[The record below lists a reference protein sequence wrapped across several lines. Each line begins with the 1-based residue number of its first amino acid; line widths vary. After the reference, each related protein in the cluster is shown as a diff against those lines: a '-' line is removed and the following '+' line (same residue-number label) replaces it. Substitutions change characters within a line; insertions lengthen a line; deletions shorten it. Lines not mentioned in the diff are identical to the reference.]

1 MLDVKKIRL
10 ILELRE
16 TGISDSKILSAIEK
30 IPREKFIPEN
40 FRNQAYDNLALPIG
54 DNQTISQPFIVAF
67 MTENLKLKPMHKVLE
82 IGTGSG
88 FQTAVLSRLA
98 SLVVSVEIN
107 EVLAKKASIRLNQ
120 LGYSNISFHHSDG
133 MKGMF
138 KYAPYDRILVSA
150 ASEKV
155 PKKLLDQLSINGQMI
170 IPIGKQSGVQY
181 LYLIKKMKDGEI
193 KKEKI
198 LPVHFVSMT
207 KG

>member
-1 MLDVKKIRL
+1 MFDSDVIKQGIKNKSILDVMRDIDRRNFVPK
-10 ILELRE
+10 EY
-16 TGISDSKILSAIEK
+16 SDI
-30 IPREKFIPEN
+30 
-40 FRNQAYDNLALPIG
+40 AYDDCAIPLG
-54 DNQTISQPFIVAF
+54 ENQTISQPFIVAF
-67 MTENLKLKPMHKVLE
+67 MTENLELKPTHKVLE

-150 ASEKV
+150 SSEKV

>member
-1 MLDVKKIRL
+1 MFDSDVIRQGIKNKS
-10 ILELRE
+10 ILNVMRDIDRRNFVSKEY
-16 TGISDSKILSAIEK
+16 SDI
-30 IPREKFIPEN
+30 
-40 FRNQAYDNLALPIG
+40 AYDDCAIPLG
-54 DNQTISQPFIVAF
+54 ENQTISQPFIVAF
-67 MTENLKLKPMHKVLE
+67 MTENLELKPTHKVLE

-181 LYLIKKMKDGEI
+181 LCLIKKMKDGEI

>member
-1 MLDVKKIRL
+1 MFDSDVIKQGIKNKSILDVMR
-10 ILELRE
+10 
-16 TGISDSKILSAIEK
+16 GID
-30 IPREKFIPEN
+30 RRN
-40 FRNQAYDNLALPIG
+40 FVPKQYSNIAYDDCAIPLG
-54 DNQTISQPFIVAF
+54 QNQTISQPFIVAF
-67 MTENLKLKPMHKVLE
+67 MTENLELKPTHKVLE

-133 MKGMF
+133 MKGMS

-181 LYLIKKMKDGEI
+181 LCLIKKMKDGEI

-198 LPVHFVSMT
+198 LPVHFASMI

>member
-1 MLDVKKIRL
+1 MFDSDVIRQGIKNKS
-10 ILELRE
+10 ILNVMRDIDRRNFVPKEY
-16 TGISDSKILSAIEK
+16 SDI
-30 IPREKFIPEN
+30 
-40 FRNQAYDNLALPIG
+40 AYDDCAIPLG
-54 DNQTISQPFIVAF
+54 ENQTISQPFIVAF
-67 MTENLKLKPMHKVLE
+67 MTENLELKPTHKVLE

-88 FQTAVLSRLA
+88 FQSAVLSRLA

-133 MKGMF
+133 MKGMS

-198 LPVHFVSMT
+198 LPVYFVSMT

>member
-1 MLDVKKIRL
+1 MFDSDVIRQGIKNKS
-10 ILELRE
+10 ILNVMRDIDRRNFVPKEY
-16 TGISDSKILSAIEK
+16 SDI
-30 IPREKFIPEN
+30 
-40 FRNQAYDNLALPIG
+40 AYDDCAIPLG
-54 DNQTISQPFIVAF
+54 ENQTISQPFIVAF
-67 MTENLKLKPMHKVLE
+67 MTENLELKPTHKVLE

-133 MKGMF
+133 MKGMSE
-138 KYAPYDRILVSA
+138 YAPYDRILVSA

-181 LYLIKKMKDGEI
+181 LCLIKKMKDGEI

>member
-1 MLDVKKIRL
+1 MFDSDVIKQGIKNKS
-10 ILELRE
+10 ILNVMRDIDRRNFVPKEY
-16 TGISDSKILSAIEK
+16 SDI
-30 IPREKFIPEN
+30 
-40 FRNQAYDNLALPIG
+40 AYDDCEIPLG
-54 DNQTISQPFIVAF
+54 ENQTISQPFIVAF
-67 MTENLKLKPMHKVLE
+67 MTENLELKPTHKVLE

-133 MKGMF
+133 IKGMS

-150 ASEKV
+150 AAKEI
-155 PKKLLDQLSINGQMI
+155 PKKLFNQLSINGQMI
-170 IPIGKQSGVQY
+170 IPIGKQSEVQY
-181 LYLIKKMKDGEI
+181 LWLIKKMKDGQM

-198 LPVHFVSMT
+198 L
-207 KG
+207 GQ